1 MLFCARNSGK
11 IHAHVHIY
19 TLKPTLECEQP
30 LQYAPWIPS
39 SLAIVWKWIICYA
52 ACYSLCEQCTHVWNM
67 EEQKYWNNYNLN
79 VETWA
84 RDSVSKHICLRAIWQ
99 GLFLVQQTTNLANQI
114 EWEPNLHGVLMC
126 TAEHYII
133 YD

>member
-1 MLFCARNSGK
+1 M
-11 IHAHVHIY
+11 V
-19 TLKPTLECEQP
+19 
-30 LQYAPWIPS
+30 
-39 SLAIVWKWIICYA
+39 
-52 ACYSLCEQCTHVWNM
+52 
-67 EEQKYWNNYNLN
+67 EEKYWNNYNLN

-84 RDSVSKHICLRAIWQ
+84 GDSVSERICLRAIWQ

-126 TAEHYII
+126 IAEHYII